1 MGFPHGPVLAIETI
15 DIAGFKENGQI
26 VETHFGTAIV
36 GETGMALA
44 GAAGTDPVGN
54 TVCRQRIV
62 VIGDKSA

>member
-15 DIAGFKENGQI
+15 EIAGFKENGQI

-36 GETGMALA
+36 GETGMTRT

-54 TVCRQRIV
+54 TVCRQRIIV
-62 VIGDKSA
+62 KGHKSA